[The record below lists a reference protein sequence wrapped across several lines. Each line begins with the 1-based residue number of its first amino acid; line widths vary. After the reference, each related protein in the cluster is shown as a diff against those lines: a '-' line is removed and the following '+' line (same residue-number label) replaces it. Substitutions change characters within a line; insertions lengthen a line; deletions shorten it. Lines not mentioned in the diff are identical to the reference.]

1 MRITALDIRKRAS
14 YEESA
19 GQLVGTVT
27 LEGITGKQEI
37 VLSPSAMSQIFAV
50 IGSEVIERSRNN
62 AAMVKAAVDEAV
74 HAPLLAEA
82 ATIKIENDPS

>member
-1 MRITALDIRKRAS
+1 MRITSLNINKRAS
-14 YEESA
+14 YEEMA
-19 GQLVGTVT
+19 GQLVGAVT

-37 VLSPSAMSQIFAV
+37 ILSPAAMSQIFAV
-50 IGSEVIERSRNN
+50 IGAEVIERSRSN

-82 ATIKIENDPS
+82 ATIKIED